1 MSKAL
6 AIAGRELRSYFASP
20 LAYVAAAFFLLVSGY
35 LFSLI
40 LYNTR
45 QASLTPLFSNL
56 SVVFLLIT
64 PALTMRLFADER
76 KTGTIELLMTSP
88 VTDRALVAGKYLASV
103 FYLAFLLVLT
113 FVFPAILLL
122 SHASLDWPTIG
133 LGYASTFLLGASF
146 MAIGALASSLTSNV
160 ILSAIITFALSLVV
174 WLLPAAGQMFGGTAN
189 DVLTYLSVIQHQQ
202 SMGRGVLDTSDLL
215 FYASFIFACVFLTIR
230 SVETY
235 HWR

>member
-20 LAYVAAAFFLLVSGY
+20 LAYVAAAFFMLVSGY

-56 SVVFLLIT
+56 AVVFLLIT
-64 PALTMRLFADER
+64 PMLTMRLFADER
-76 KTGTIELLMTSP
+76 RTGTIELLMTSP
-88 VTDRALVAGKYLASV
+88 VTDRALVIGKYLASV
-103 FYLAFLLVLT
+103 LYLAFLLLLT
-113 FVFPAILLL
+113 FVFPVILMI
-122 SHASLDWPTIG
+122 SSQPDWATVG
-133 LGYASTFLLGASF
+133 LGYLSTLLLGASF
-146 MAIGALASSLTSNV
+146 MAIGTLASSLTANV

-174 WLLPAAGQMFGGTAN
+174 WLLPAAGQMFGGTAS

-202 SMGRGVLDTSDLL
+202 SMGRGVLDTTDLL